1 MPGRDALK
9 IQPLFNLEIMSD
21 TPQLPAPDDDIRRDY
36 LQLVEEIDRRV
47 RELTEGRL
55 AARITCRPGC
65 ADCCMAFAVLPLEAA
80 FLAEAL
86 AGDQMQQPLAAGQG
100 QGDDRCG
107 LLRDGLCRLYRLR
120 PVICR
125 TQGMALAYVDEERQA
140 IEVSACPRNFPEDAP
155 LDRDDLLFMDRFNER
170 LAALN
175 LRYCRQ
181 HGLQPA
187 VRIAIRDLLPRS

>member
-1 MPGRDALK
+1 MT
-9 IQPLFNLEIMSD
+9 D
-21 TPQLPAPDDDIRRDY
+21 TPHLPPPDDDIRRAY

-47 RELTEGRL
+47 EGLTEGPL
-55 AARITCRPGC
+55 SGRIACRPGC
-65 ADCCMAFAVLPLEAA
+65 SDCCMAFAVLPLEAA

-86 AGDQMQQPLAAGQG
+86 AGAPLRQPLPEGAGQG
-100 QGDDRCG
+100 QDRCG
-107 LLRDGLCRLYRLR
+107 LLQDGLCRLYRLR

-140 IEVSACPRNFPEDAP
+140 IEVSACPRNFPDDAP

-181 HGLQPA
+181 NGLQPA
-187 VRIAIRDLLPRS
+187 VRIALRDLLPRK